1 MTVGLMHARQ
11 QSARFLPALRVDVR
25 FVPQDHNFI
34 RLFEPTMQ
42 RYLQLDR
49 LECHLARLMNGQRS
63 LDELTGIARQFKPD
77 ITREELEALVMNL
90 NGAGLLDRE
99 RSTIPPPLTEP
110 VAMPQIRARAI
121 EPPVEIEVERADL
134 EEATVSTPIDAIRPR
149 AAMKIVNVET
159 FLVDAG
165 WRPWAFVKITTDSG
179 IVGWGEC
186 SCTFTQFAVLG
197 AIEDFKPLLVGTD
210 PLAHEL
216 RFWDLYRKS
225 RLGSVG
231 GAAGKAIGA
240 IECALVDIK
249 ARALGVSV
257 SELFGGPL
265 RDRVPLYWSHFAV
278 NRMTGEKF
286 LGLPPIRNLKDLA
299 KAAREVTER
308 GYRAVKTNLILW
320 GDPPSAD
327 YVGFQQGAGNTD
339 GVLTPRRLAQAVE
352 QMKTIREV
360 IGPEVELILDVNFNL
375 KPESVIQ
382 LLRALEPVN
391 LAWIELDLYDVDALL
406 QIKQSTRTPICSL
419 ETLFYGEQFRPYF
432 DKHCVDI
439 VMLDTPWNG
448 FVQAKKVGELAQL
461 YQLNVCPHNYYS
473 HLATFVSAH
482 LTAVL
487 PNVRIMEF
495 DVDDVPWRD
504 DLVTKPPQIVDGAMM
519 IPSGP
524 GRGTEVNEAELR
536 RRVWGGA
543 GRRAQV
549 TVPSGDD
556 KKR

>member
-11 QSARFLPALRVDVR
+11 QSVRFLPALRGDVR
-25 FVPQDHNFI
+25 FVPQDHNYI
-34 RLFEPTMQ
+34 RLFEPSMQ
-42 RYLQLDR
+42 RHVQLDR

-63 LDELTGIARQFKPD
+63 LEELTNIARQFKPD
-77 ITREELEALVMNL
+77 VTREFLESLVMNL

-99 RSTIPPPLTEP
+99 RSTIPPPVVE
-110 VAMPQIRARAI
+110 QII
-121 EPPVEIEVERADL
+121 EPQVEL
-134 EEATVSTPIDAIRPR
+134 EEATVSTPIEAIRPAGR
-149 AAMKIVNVET
+149 AMKIVDVET
-159 FLVDAG
+159 LLVDAG

-179 IVGWGEC
+179 LVGWGEC
-186 SCTFTQFAVLG
+186 SCTFTQQAVLG
-197 AIEDFKPLLVGTD
+197 AIEDFKPLLVGAD

-257 SELFGGPL
+257 AELFGGPL

-286 LGLPPIRNLKDLA
+286 LGLPPIRKLADVA

-320 GDPPSAD
+320 GDTPSAD
-327 YVGFQQGAGNTD
+327 YVGFQAGAGNTD
-339 GVLTPRRLAQAVE
+339 GVLTPKRLADAVA
-352 QMKTIREV
+352 QMTAIRDV
-360 IGPEVELILDVNFNL
+360 IGPDVELILDINFNL
-375 KPESVIQ
+375 KPESILQ

-391 LAWIELDLYDVDALL
+391 LAWIELDIYDADALL
-406 QIKQSTRTPICSL
+406 QIKQATSTPICSL

-473 HLATFVSAH
+473 HLATFISAH

-504 DLVTKPPQIVDGAMM
+504 DLVSRPPEIVDGAML

-524 GRGTEVNEAELR
+524 GWGIEVNEAEIR
-536 RRVWGGA
+536 RR
-543 GRRAQV
+543 
-549 TVPSGDD
+549 PY

>member
-1 MTVGLMHARQ
+1 MQTTQHPVRYA
-11 QSARFLPALRVDVR
+11 PALRPDVR
-25 FVPQDHNFI
+25 FVAHDHQFI
-34 RLFEPTMQ
+34 RLYEPTMQ
-42 RYLQLDR
+42 QFVQLDR
-49 LECHLARLMNGQRS
+49 LECHLARLMNGQRG
-63 LDELTGIARQFKPD
+63 LEELTSIARQFKPEV
-77 ITREELEALVMNL
+77 TQEALEQLVMNL
-90 NGAGLLDRE
+90 NAASLIDHAPVPPAVQ
-99 RSTIPPPLTEP
+99 PPPP
-110 VAMPQIRARAI
+110 RARPSQ
-121 EPPVEIEVERADL
+121 PPPPPQLQPSRPIEVERQDL
-134 EEATVSTPIDAIRPR
+134 EESTLATPVDAIRPAR
-149 AAMKIVNVET
+149 AMRITNVET

-179 IVGWGEC
+179 LIGWGEC

-197 AIEDFKPLLVGTD
+197 AIEDFKPLLVGAD

-216 RFWDLYRKS
+216 RFWDLYRRS
-225 RLGSVG
+225 RLGSIG

-257 SELFGGPL
+257 AELFGGPL

-278 NRMTGEKF
+278 NRMTGEKW
-286 LGLPPIRNLKDLA
+286 LGKAPIRTLA
-299 KAAREVTER
+299 DVARVAREVTEL

-320 GDPPSAD
+320 NDPPSAD
-327 YVGFQQGAGNTD
+327 YVGFQSGAGNTD
-339 GVLTPRRLAQAVE
+339 GVLTPRRLADAVA
-352 QMKTIREV
+352 QMSAIREV

-375 KPESVIQ
+375 KPESVVQ

-391 LAWIELDLYDVDALL
+391 LAWIELDLYDIDALL
-406 QIKQSTRTPICSL
+406 QIKQATTTPICSL
-419 ETLFYGEQFRPYF
+419 ETLFYGEQYRPYF
-432 DKHCVDI
+432 DRHCVDI

-473 HLATFVSAH
+473 HLATFISAH

-504 DLVTKPPQIVDGAMM
+504 DLVTRSPQIVDGQML
-519 IPSGP
+519 IPTGP
-524 GRGTEVNEAELR
+524 GWGTEVNEGELR
-536 RRVWGGA
+536 RRPWGGT
-543 GRRAQV
+543 GRRSQV
-549 TVPSGDD
+549 TVPSGDG
-556 KKR
+556 R

>member
-1 MTVGLMHARQ
+1 
-11 QSARFLPALRVDVR
+11 
-25 FVPQDHNFI
+25 
-34 RLFEPTMQ
+34 MQ
-42 RYLQLDR
+42 RHVQLDR

-63 LDELTGIARQFKPD
+63 LEELTTIARQFKPD
-77 ITREELEALVMNL
+77 VTREFLESLVMNL

-99 RSTIPPPLTEP
+99 RSTIPPPVEAVPIAQAP
-110 VAMPQIRARAI
+110 VAQAPIAQPQI
-121 EPPVEIEVERADL
+121 ERADL
-134 EEATVSTPIDAIRPR
+134 DEATVSTPVEALR
-149 AAMKIVNVET
+149 AAPGRAMKIVNIET
-159 FLVDAG
+159 FLADAG

-179 IVGWGEC
+179 LVGWGEC
-186 SCTFTQFAVLG
+186 SCTFTQQAVLG
-197 AIEDFKPLLVGTD
+197 AIEDFKPLLIGAD

-257 SELFGGPL
+257 AELFGGPL

-286 LGLPPIRNLKDLA
+286 LGLPPIRKLADVA

-320 GDPPSAD
+320 GDTPSAD
-327 YVGFQQGAGNTD
+327 YVGFQAGAGNTD
-339 GVLTPRRLAQAVE
+339 GVLTPKRLAEAVA
-352 QMKTIREV
+352 QMTAIRDV

-375 KPESVIQ
+375 KPESVLQ

-391 LAWIELDLYDVDALL
+391 LAWIELDVYDADALL
-406 QIKQSTRTPICSL
+406 QIKQGTTTPICSL
-419 ETLFYGEQFRPYF
+419 ETLFYGEQYRPYF

-473 HLATFVSAH
+473 HLATFISAH

-504 DLVTKPPQIVDGAMM
+504 DLVTKAPEIVDGAMM

-524 GRGTEVNEAELR
+524 GWGTEVNEAELR
-536 RRVWGGA
+536 RR
-543 GRRAQV
+543 
-549 TVPSGDD
+549 PY